1 MKDFVPTDALSAS
14 FFMRLF
20 NKELEVN
27 LRCDHVGEHHS
38 QSTAAEI
45 VCRGA
50 TLKNTLS
57 SFGLT
62 VFITRGVLK
71 GDVSV

>member
-38 QSTAAEI
+38 QSKDNLLQVELFRVHGLGREI
-45 VCRGA
+45 
-50 TLKNTLS
+50 N
-57 SFGLT
+57 
-62 VFITRGVLK
+62 IVLRL
-71 GDVSV
+71 GFNE